1 MSKYIVSKVPA
12 GSQFTLGTAVDL
24 DADKASVLTAA
35 GHELSSERE
44 WSLIT
49 ARQKAEKAAIS
60 GAVDR
65 AIKRG
70 AVVPQGNAENAAE
83 TITAKALA
91 QVSQG
96 ADVDFVTG
104 FIDGMQGKDEQ
115 VLTSRVTQ
123 FANKENENVLARARG
138 DLRAGRCDPIDA
150 AIKACKLQD
159 DQFSLI
165 KAGKC
170 QAATE
175 KSIDATA
182 ILNREVMPLVRA
194 SLSGSEDW
202 TLREMVR
209 ASDVTDAN
217 VGTLAGSLVLMRNL
231 GFLKNM
237 VNFLHYISTD
247 LRNEP
252 ATYNQPVFT
261 RFITPPSVTAFST
274 STGWSDSTASTT
286 DTSVTINKHNGVQ
299 ITFDTQLLGSTVRN
313 LLAEQVGAQT
323 YALGEQI
330 AKDFLAATYG
340 AQWDGVVNKTSMG
353 AYSNFGLPSLV
364 ALKNRATLAKLPPMG
379 RFLLLHS
386 SYHDGILLDGNLV
399 TAKAITALVNKDQ
412 SAFESAELPV
422 LYGLHPLES
431 QLSSYTTTA
440 VNGST
445 NQSTG
450 LATPGTAGTA
460 TAAPPT
466 IDANGNVTFAANTVV
481 GFLGTISSMLMV
493 ARIPQDYTQAFKDI
507 PATAAIQVVTDPDTG
522 LSMLNCKYTNHQT
535 AKVSNRLSLMYGFG
549 QGDARQG
556 IVLTN

>member
-1 MSKYIVSKVPA
+1 MKTYIVSKVPA
-12 GSQFTLGTAVDL
+12 GSKFTLGAALPLEDAEFAAMTA
-24 DADKASVLTAA
+24 S

-44 WSLIT
+44 WAAVT
-49 ARQKAEKAAIS
+49 ARQKAEKTAITS
-60 GAVDR
+60 AVDR
-65 AIKRG
+65 AAKRG
-70 AVVPQGNAENAAE
+70 ALVLQGDAANSVE
-83 TITAKALA
+83 KVTAKCLD
-91 QVSQG
+91 QITKG
-96 ADVDFVTG
+96 ADVEFVVETL
-104 FIDGMQGKDEQ
+104 DGMAGKDEQ
-115 VLTSRVTQ
+115 VLTSRLTQ
-123 FANKENENVLARARG
+123 FHNEENENVLARSRG
-138 DLRAGRCDPIDA
+138 DLRVGRCDPIDA
-150 AIKACKLQD
+150 AIKSCKLQD
-159 DQFSLI
+159 EQFALI

-170 QAATE
+170 KEATE
-175 KSIDATA
+175 KAIDSTA
-182 ILNREVMPLVRA
+182 ILSREIMPLVRA
-194 SLSGSEDW
+194 SLSGQQDW

-209 ASDVTDAN
+209 ASDVTDGN

-237 VNFLHYISTD
+237 LNFLHFISTD

-261 RFITPPSVTAFST
+261 RYITPPSVTAFNT
-274 STGWSDSTASTT
+274 STGWADSTASTT

-299 ITFDTQLLGSTVRN
+299 ITFDTQLLGSTVRA
-313 LLAEQVGAQT
+313 LLSEQVGAQT
-323 YALGEQI
+323 YALAEQI
-330 AKDFLAATYG
+330 AKDFLVSLTGAA
-340 AQWDGVVNKTSMG
+340 WDGVVNKTSIGSYG
-353 AYSNFGLPSLV
+353 AFGLPSLV
-364 ALKNRATLAKLPPMG
+364 ALKNRATLAKMPPMG

-431 QLSSYTTTA
+431 QLFAYTTTA

-445 NQSTG
+445 ASTG
-450 LATPGTAGTA
+450 IVTAGTAGTG

-466 IDANGNVTFAANTVV
+466 IDANGNVTFGANTLV

-522 LSMLNCKYTNHQT
+522 LSMLNCKYVNHQT
-535 AKVSNRLSLMYGFG
+535 AKVSNRLSLMYGFAP
-549 QGDARQG
+549 GDLRQG
-556 IVLTN
+556 LMLTN